1 MGRNKATLTRMFRTR
16 NNNVVDL
23 SQSTSDTRELTNIS
37 SGYSEMDDFDP

>member
-1 MGRNKATLTRMFRTR
+1 MGRNKATLTRMFRMRT
-16 NNNVVDL
+16 NNVVDL